1 MINKIETYPESKIVE
16 NNAQNIIGSNDDGII
31 TEAESPYYAEFH
43 EEVVDND
50 SLGHEFYIYTRGN
63 DVRMMSGWCEY
74 QENNDNI
81 KFIVDAMN
89 EKALNDSLA
98 IVDENWVKTKKYTT
112 SPTRQSI
119 YDELGESHFTTDTEH
134 GD

>member
-74 QENNDNI
+74 QENIDNI

-89 EKALNDSLA
+89 EKSFNDSLA
-98 IVDENWVKTKKYTT
+98 IVGENWAKNKKWSNSTV
-112 SPTRQSI
+112 RKSI
-119 YDELGESHFTTDTEH
+119 YEQLGESNYSSDTEH